1 MMEQYIVFGAG
12 GHAKIVLDILELNKK
27 TIAGLVDPCLN
38 SSCMGYSVL
47 GTDDCVDE
55 MKEKG
60 ILYAAMGI
68 GQVGETGIRNHVY
81 RRAKYSGMIFPVISH
96 PSSVIAASAALGMGT
111 VCAAMSVV
119 NSESVIGELCIINT
133 ASVVEHEVV
142 IGSGAHVAP
151 HATILGGARIGDN
164 TFVGA
169 GSVVL
174 QGVTVGKDCIIG
186 AGTVILEDVPD
197 NSIVVGTPG
206 RIIKKR

>member
-38 SSCMGYSVL
+38 NICMGYSVL

-55 MKEKG
+55 IKEKG

-68 GQVGETGIRNHVY
+68 GQVGETDVRNRVY
-81 RRAKYSGMIFPVISH
+81 ERAKDSGIIFPVITH
-96 PSSVIAASAALGMGT
+96 PSSVIAASATLGMGT

-119 NSESVIGELCIINT
+119 NAEAVIGELCIINT
-133 ASVVEHEVV
+133 SSVVEHEVV
-142 IGSGAHVAP
+142 IGSGTHVAP
-151 HATILGGARIGDN
+151 HATILGGTRIGDN
-164 TFVGA
+164 SFVGA

-174 QGVTVGKDCIIG
+174 QGIKIGNNCIVG
-186 AGTVILEDVPD
+186 AGTVVLENIPD

-206 RIIKKR
+206 KVIKKR